1 MYVHAYAY
9 MCVGVYVC
17 AYTYVREKVKK
28 VSKKF
33 GNVNYFSYICS
44 MKLQLRKLTERS
56 PRQTT
61 LQEVFRRIQSP
72 TAEEF
77 RIYSFLRNCEDRES
91 LLFKETK
98 KQLELVFWNTIFT
111 DQGTSSDCVLA
122 TTGFLYFDIDTPITN
137 TDILKQNPY
146 VYAFWKSCTGKGY
159 GGLIRVVNLPKEVS
173 STLYRNIMTQVGIA
187 EMVDPSCSNI
197 NRGNFISYDPNIRNN
212 IRSNSTVVDVS
223 KLVDAEYDFLQKSP
237 KSKVKAILKPEDLE
251 IAYEEKVPFVFF
263 NTKVQKEK
271 SLVWGKYE
279 LIKRF
284 DKKQKYH
291 EVNIYSK
298 IKNGQRNTS
307 LFSTAHMIVWINRED
322 ITISTLATVMRELN
336 NNRCETPLPEH
347 ELIVICKKAMARI
360 NKKPA
365 ENRDYRY
372 LFNSNAKLSHEDK
385 MKLIG
390 QERVK
395 NNIYNFHALLDTWDI
410 SEKYSQKKAAEMI
423 GLKPN
428 TLRSWRTRFTE
439 LYGNADDKIRKIKQ
453 KHEELKDMDVEKLI
467 GDVKAKCET
476 NASWD
481 NTDHPQFKR
490 LAQESDTIEYALNL
504 KNGVHQDGLQ
514 FNIDGFPWNYA
525 RMNELE
531 NIVFIDT
538 ASKLLLVRIGEN
550 TIWREDGLV
559 VGIESLTFGIQP
571 VLVGEIDRLSF
582 TEEGFEEMINDPD
595 LNLETK
601 ANWKNPNSKD
611 FQKLLSINPKLI
623 EVTHKARKLGH
634 NKEYR
639 VNYNGLNDK
648 VRQKA
653 LEEGMDTVVL
663 WEEEDTGLMFV
674 PISDEVS
681 WFEDGTLVGVNNF
694 EGYPIP
700 IAAGKRI
707 H

>member
-1 MYVHAYAY
+1 MVLQTRKT
-9 MCVGVYVC
+9 G
-17 AYTYVREKVKK
+17 
-28 VSKKF
+28 SKTPQK
-33 GNVNYFSYICS
+33 
-44 MKLQLRKLTERS
+44 
-56 PRQTT
+56 TT
-61 LQEVFRRIQSP
+61 LQEIFDRIEKPSI
-72 TAEEF
+72 EDF
-77 RIYSFLRNCEDRES
+77 SVYSFLRNCDDRDSE
-91 LLFKETK
+91 LFLTTK
-98 KQLELVFWNTIFT
+98 KQLELVFWNTRFT
-111 DQGTSSDCVLA
+111 DEGTSAEFVKE
-122 TTGFLYFDIDTPITN
+122 TTGLLYFDIDTPISS
-137 TDILKQNPY
+137 TDILKNNPY
-146 VYAFWKSCTGKGY
+146 VYAFWRSCTGKGY
-159 GGLIRVVNLPKEVS
+159 GGLVRVSKLPKQVS
-173 STLYRNIMTQVGIA
+173 PTLYRNIMRQAGLE
-187 EMVDPSCSNI
+187 EMADPSCSNI
-197 NRGNFISYDPNIRNN
+197 NRGNFISYDPNIRKN
-212 IRSNSTVVDVS
+212 IRSNSTVIDVS

-237 KSKVKAILKPEDLE
+237 KSKVKVILKPEDLE
-251 IAYEEKVPFVFF
+251 IAYEEEVPFVFF
-263 NTKVQKEK
+263 NTKVQQEK

-307 LFSTAHMIVWINRED
+307 LFATAHMIVWINREN

-360 NKKPA
+360 NEKPA
-365 ENRDYRY
+365 ENREYRY
-372 LFNSNAKLSHEDK
+372 LFNSNAKLSHEEK

-395 NNIYNFHALLDTWDI
+395 NNIYNFHVLLDTWDI
-410 SEKYSQKKAAEMI
+410 SEKYSRKLAAKLI

-428 TLRSWRTRFTE
+428 TITSWRTRFPE
-439 LYGNADDKIRKIKQ
+439 LYADADDKIKRIKKQ
-453 KHEELKDMDVEKLI
+453 HEELKNMDVKELI
-467 GDVKAKCET
+467 GDVKAKCTT

-481 NTDHPQFKR
+481 NTEHPQFKR

-504 KNGVHQDGLQ
+504 KNGVYQDGLQ

-525 RMNELE
+525 KMNGLE

-538 ASKLLLVRIGEN
+538 ESKLLLVRIGEN

-559 VGIESLTFGIQP
+559 VGIEAVTFGIQP
-571 VLVGEIDRLSF
+571 ILVGEVDRLSF
-582 TEEGFEEMINDPD
+582 AEEGFEEMINDPY
-595 LNLETK
+595 LNLETN

-639 VNYNGLNDK
+639 VNYNGLKDK

-663 WEEEDTGLMFV
+663 WKDEDTGLMFV

-694 EGYPIP
+694 EGYPVP
-700 IAAGKRI
+700 IAAGKRL